1 MTAALHPL
9 PTGAGTARAARGALA
24 VPGADASLAPVRA
37 TIRVVFGTDR
47 LPGLAP
53 GLTVDEPAGWLPAT
67 ALTGGEHLDDLLAS
81 AERRWRST
89 PHTATALAWKAYTY
103 WLALA
108 PVLGWAGARRVPL
121 MGADEV
127 LLRLEPSGPSGPF
140 VTVGLR
146 PGATVAVL
154 ANDPLA
160 IAPRPEIKV
169 VDDEAALLSA
179 LRAGLLDA
187 HLNPLL
193 DRVRGRVRLGART
206 LMGSLASGIAH
217 ALLRAADALPG
228 SAVEAVDTVL
238 GALDLADLV
247 ELMPDQAGRPT
258 VQRKTCCLA
267 FTLPKPRVCA
277 GCCIR
282 PTP

>member
-1 MTAALHPL
+1 M
-9 PTGAGTARAARGALA
+9 
-24 VPGADASLAPVRA
+24 
-37 TIRVVFGTDR
+37 
-47 LPGLAP
+47 
-53 GLTVDEPAGWLPAT
+53 
-67 ALTGGEHLDDLLAS
+67 
-81 AERRWRST
+81 
-89 PHTATALAWKAYTY
+89 
-103 WLALA
+103 
-108 PVLGWAGARRVPL
+108 GWAGARPQPDGDERPGRPRRLQAEQNLVGAHERHPPGACPAQYRGERQPVGVCLPGQGGGRVRRGTPPTL
-121 MGADEV
+121 GRGQQVVEV
-127 LLRLEPSGPSGPF
+127 LAAGECGRGQPARRLVHGEPGGQSGPF